1 MEEKRDRT
9 AIKHSLKLL
18 LLKVILGGVAAVAA
32 MLLMRVVGSREVIV
46 AFFIGLVPGIVEKS
60 PKKTVYGAVLAII
73 GYAVGARVGTALA
86 KNLIQEVAIGHWA
99 LVGGFIGMTA
109 GMSRNKGQWF
119 SFRFILWSLGAV
131 YGFLFG
137 LVLGLPGDIAGY
149 LLIPVGEGL
158 GLHYYTRE
166 INLFFAGVFIN
177 LGVAIAGILTGA
189 LDNGLWR
196 VAQAVE
202 KTEA

>member
-1 MEEKRDRT
+1 MEEKHGG
-9 AIKHSLKLL
+9 AAVIHHILML
-18 LLKVILGGVAAVAA
+18 LLKVLLGGIAAVVGI
-32 MLLMRVVGSREVIV
+32 LLMRVVGSREVIV
-46 AFFIGLVPGIVEKS
+46 ALLIGLVPGIVDKS
-60 PKKTVYGAVLAII
+60 PKKIICGAVFAVI
-73 GYAVGARVGTALA
+73 GYTIGARVGTALA
-86 KNLIQEVAIGHWA
+86 KNIIQEVAIGHWA

-109 GMSRNKGQWF
+109 GLSRNKGQWF

-131 YGFLFG
+131 YGFVFG

-149 LLIPVGEGL
+149 LLIPVSEGI
-158 GLHYYTRE
+158 GLLYYTRE
-166 INLFFAGVFIN
+166 INLVFAGVFIN
-177 LGVAIAGILTGA
+177 LGVGIAGILTGA